1 MKEAEEQES
10 FRDSVSHIDKSGKR
24 VFFYPK
30 KPKGPLYN
38 ARTWVSF
45 AFLAILV
52 ILPFIKINGAPIFLF
67 NIIERK
73 FILFGVHFWPQD
85 FFLFVLGMII
95 FIVFIALFTVIYGR
109 VFCGWVCPQTI
120 FMEMVFRKIEYWFEG
135 DAAHQK
141 ALNRQPWNAEKIR
154 KRGGKIIVFY
164 LVAFLVANTFLS
176 YIIGIDEVLK
186 IASEPISMH
195 VGGFVAIMI
204 FTTLFFFV
212 FLWFREQACLV
223 VCPYGRMQGVL
234 LDKHSIVV
242 AYDHVRGE
250 KREKFSKS
258 PSPDAGDC
266 IDCHECVRVCP
277 TGIDIRN
284 GTQLECTNCTACIDA
299 CNHIM
304 TSVNKPKGLIRYA
317 SEYTI
322 STGKKLGWT
331 PRMIAYTVIL
341 FLLVGVESFL
351 LATRSDI
358 DVTIMRAKG
367 ALFTIEDDQ
376 HISNLY
382 NIHLINKTTED
393 LDLQMHI
400 NVDGATV
407 RWVGEKRVAKSNE
420 LMEATFFIIV
430 PKSEIKEQKT
440 KLNIE
445 FWQGDRLVG
454 TSKTTFLGPVQ
465 AALKNMNTHELGS

>member
-1 MKEAEEQES
+1 MKEAEAQEA
-10 FRDSVSHIDKSGKR
+10 FRDTVSHVDKQGKR

-38 ARTWVSF
+38 ARTLVSF
-45 AFLAILV
+45 AFLVILFA
-52 ILPFIKINGAPIFLF
+52 LPFIKINGAPLFLF

-73 FILFGVHFWPQD
+73 FILFGIHFWPQD

-95 FIVFIALFTVIYGR
+95 FIVFIALFTVVYGR

-120 FMEMVFRKIEYWFEG
+120 FMEMVFRKIEYWIEG
-135 DAAHQK
+135 DFTHQK
-141 ALNRQPWNAEKIR
+141 ALKKQSWNAEKIR
-154 KRGGKIIVFY
+154 KRVLKVSIFYIIS
-164 LVAFLVANTFLS
+164 FLIANIFLS
-176 YIIGIDEVLK
+176 YIIGVDEVLK
-186 IASEPISMH
+186 IAREPVAQH
-195 VGGFVAIMI
+195 VGGFISLI
-204 FTTLFFFV
+204 LFTTIFFFV
-212 FLWFREQACLV
+212 YLWFREQACLV

-250 KREKFSKS
+250 KREKFSKN

-304 TSVNKPKGLIRYA
+304 QSIHKPNGLIRYA

-322 STGKKLGWT
+322 STGKKLRWT
-331 PRMIAYTVIL
+331 QRMIAYTVIL
-341 FLLVGVESFL
+341 VLLIGAESFL

-358 DVTIMRAKG
+358 DVTIMRTKG
-367 ALFTIEDDQ
+367 ALFTVEDDNR
-376 HISNLY
+376 ISNLY
-382 NIHLINKTTED
+382 NLHLINKTTQDIDPEIR
-393 LDLQMHI
+393 I
-400 NVDGATV
+400 NLEGAEI
-407 RWVGEKRVAKSNE
+407 RWVGEKHAVPSNE
-420 LMEATFFIIV
+420 LAEATFFIIV
-430 PKSEIKEQKT
+430 PRSSIREQKT
-440 KLNIE
+440 KLNVE
-445 FWQGDRLVG
+445 FWQGDRLIG
-454 TSKTTFLGPVQ
+454 KSKTTFLGPVST
-465 AALKNMNTHELGS
+465 ATKNIHHHELGS